1 MERLDDGRIALTE
14 DEAQTIV
21 DFIDR
26 ALDTDWDRYTEPILS
41 FATILGKTAN
51 AESTRRCMRLW
62 SSFRRWLLTSRVSM
76 GTMTSLTQHSKERQL
91 STKAYKQAIE
101 TLMSHG

>member
-26 ALDTDWDRYTEPILS
+26 ALDTDWDRYTDTFICQDKWEDGKRRINPEMYAFMEQLQAVAVDLEGVYGYNDLTYTTHQG
-41 FATILGKTAN
+41 ATN
-51 AESTRRCMRLW
+51 
-62 SSFRRWLLTSRVSM
+62 
-76 GTMTSLTQHSKERQL
+76 ERTIARNCDPDAQ
-91 STKAYKQAIE
+91 
-101 TLMSHG
+101 